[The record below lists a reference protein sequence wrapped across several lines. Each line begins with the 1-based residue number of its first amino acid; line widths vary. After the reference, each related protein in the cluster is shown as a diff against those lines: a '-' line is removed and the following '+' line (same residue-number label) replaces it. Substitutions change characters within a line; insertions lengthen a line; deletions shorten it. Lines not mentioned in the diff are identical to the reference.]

1 MRIEAFQ
8 LRRCGAF
15 LLRWLLLCLLLVLA
29 VGPLFWQVSTSLR
42 PQSEYYGALTVLP
55 QQWTIGN
62 YVRSFQVTEIVRYFI
77 NSVLVTV
84 LTTFFSILVAS
95 LGAYSLSR
103 FEYPGK
109 KIITRLILLVYMF
122 PPILFVVPIF
132 LIMFRVSLIDTHTGL
147 ILSYTT
153 FSLPFALMMLLSFF
167 NTIPKEIDE
176 SGRIDGALN
185 VTIFSRL
192 ILPVSLPGI
201 ATVAIFS
208 SITAW
213 NEFIYALVFI
223 TSEAKKTV
231 SAGLFLLMRGDMN
244 IDWGML
250 MALATIV
257 QIPMLLF
264 FVVYGKGLVRGL
276 TVGSVKG

>member
-1 MRIEAFQ
+1 MTIEAFQ
-8 LRRCGAF
+8 VRRWGGI
-15 LLRWLLLCLLLVLA
+15 LSRWLVLCLLLLLA

-42 PQSEYYGALTVLP
+42 PQSEYYGDLTLFP
-55 QQWTIGN
+55 QEWTIGN
-62 YVRSFQVTEIVRYFI
+62 YVRSFQVTEIVRYFF
-77 NSVLVTV
+77 NSILVTV
-84 LTTFFSILVAS
+84 LTTFFSILIAS

-103 FEYPGK
+103 FDYPGK
-109 KIITRLILLVYMF
+109 KVISRLILLVYMF

-132 LIMFRVSLIDTHTGL
+132 LIMFRVSLLDTHTGL
-147 ILSYTT
+147 ILSYVT

-185 VTIFSRL
+185 ITIFARL

-223 TSEAKKTV
+223 TADAKKTV

-264 FVVYGKGLVRGL
+264 FIVYGKGLVRGL

>member
-42 PQSEYYGALTVLP
+42 PQSEYYGVLTVLP
-55 QQWTIGN
+55 QQWTIRN
-62 YVRSFQVTEIVRYFI
+62 YVQSFRVTEIVRYFI
-77 NSVLVTV
+77 NSVVVTV

-264 FVVYGKGLVRGL
+264 FIVYGKGLVRGL

>member
-1 MRIEAFQ
+1 MTIEAFQ
-8 LRRCGAF
+8 VRRWGGI
-15 LLRWLLLCLLLVLA
+15 LSRWLVLCLLLLLA

-42 PQSEYYGALTVLP
+42 PQSEYYGDLTLLP
-55 QQWTIGN
+55 QEWTIGN
-62 YVRSFQVTEIVRYFI
+62 YVRSFQVTEIVRYFF
-77 NSVLVTV
+77 NSILVTV
-84 LTTFFSILVAS
+84 LTTFFSILIAS

-103 FEYPGK
+103 FDYPGK
-109 KIITRLILLVYMF
+109 KVISRLILLVYMF

-132 LIMFRVSLIDTHTGL
+132 LIMFRVSLLDTHTGL
-147 ILSYTT
+147 ILSYVT

-185 VTIFSRL
+185 ITIFARL

-223 TSEAKKTV
+223 TADAKKTV

-264 FVVYGKGLVRGL
+264 FIVYGKGLVRGL